1 MKVKI
6 EGRRRLCK
14 VSTLHNDSSDD
25 TVVLDD
31 PTFSDIT
38 EFDSPPPKNASEGGG
53 ENKGGNEI
61 RDILSDL
68 SAKFDFL
75 SIEKKR
81 VPKRIELVEDSL
93 DLVREK
99 EMSEEKKVDFP
110 EYASAGS
117 SLSLASDMSGSS
129 SDLVNSAGG
138 GVENAVEEH
147 EEKSDLWNVSEGN
160 RAHGVKNTSGKL
172 NRNEPREVDEKLT
185 SRRQPFET
193 ETEEEKMF
201 DSKDD
206 GFVGGVQET
215 KKHSGAKTNDPL
227 PRRMDKKLVPVQ
239 QLFDSKVEEREDDGE
254 DDCVILSGKKTVK
267 VVEKW
272 GMKLKDEYND
282 SDGDDVLDDYADG
295 SVLEDDGSISF
306 SGSKSTYKLPGKIA
320 KMLYPHQRDGLRWL
334 WALHC
339 QGKGGILGDDMGLGK
354 TMQVNKLH
362 LFY

>member
-14 VSTLHNDSSDD
+14 VSTRHNDSSDD

-38 EFDSPPPKNASEGGG
+38 EFDSPPPKNAGERGG
-53 ENKGGNEI
+53 ENMGGNEI

-99 EMSEEKKVDFP
+99 EMSGEKEVDFP

-117 SLSLASDMSGSS
+117 LLSLASDMSGSS
-129 SDLVNSAGG
+129 LGLVNSAGG

-147 EEKSDLWNVSEGN
+147 EKKSDLWNVYEGN

-172 NRNEPREVDEKLT
+172 NRNEPREVDEKLM

-193 ETEEEKMF
+193 ETEEEKVF
-201 DSKDD
+201 GFKDD
-206 GFVGGVQET
+206 GFVGGVQGT
-215 KKHSGAKTNDPL
+215 KKHGGAKTNDPL
-227 PRRMDKKLVPVQ
+227 PRRMNKKLVPVQ
-239 QLFDSKVEEREDDGE
+239 KLFESKVEERE
-254 DDCVILSGKKTVK
+254 DDCVILSGKKMVK

-272 GMKLKDEYND
+272 GVKLKDEYND
-282 SDGDDVLDDYADG
+282 SYGDDVLDDYADG

-306 SGSKSTYKLPGKIA
+306 SGPKSSYKLPGKIA

-354 TMQVNKLH
+354 TMQVNKLV